1 MLLGMLLA
9 STKTIPRM
17 ISLCAICAAGYL
29 AVWLSLDTPVNG
41 LGLFEAPILSL
52 VEFIF
57 ILA

>member
-1 MLLGMLLA
+1 MLLA